1 MTEAPLRARGE
12 VLGPAY
18 DLIAAYGDPSSGFF
32 MERGG
37 FGLASA
43 GAAARIVVPGG
54 PEQIARAHVAVRQAF
69 DEIDPGDQVPVATGA
84 FGFDGSTDAVLVIPR
99 RFAVRRADGVTRQV
113 LVDPAFAEEDGQ
125 DGVWAARRRPH
136 DAFEDIQLHA
146 VPPPADY
153 ADAVARA
160 VKRIRAGE
168 LRKVVLARSLEVD
181 AGRDLDPRELLRR
194 LRAVDPDCY
203 AFSVPVE
210 PRRVLVGAS
219 PELLVARSGLEV
231 RSDPLAGSSPRFGD
245 PDEDRASAQYLRS
258 SSKNRDEHAVV
269 AEAVS
274 DALRPFCEELTFD
287 REPVLLGTANVW
299 HLQTR
304 FLGRLRE
311 PAPGVLELLATL
323 HPTPAV
329 CGAPRDVAQQA
340 ISELEPFD
348 RRCYAGP
355 VGWVDKNGDGEWAI
369 ALRCAEIEGGT
380 ARLFAGAGIVADS
393 SPDQEVDETERKF
406 RALLDSL
413 RWG

>member
-1 MTEAPLRARGE
+1 MTEALPLRARGD

-18 DLIAAYGDPSSGFF
+18 DLIAAYGDRSGFF

-37 FGLASA
+37 LGLASA

-54 PEQIARAHVAVRQAF
+54 PAQIARAEVAVRETFAQT
-69 DEIDPGDQVPVATGA
+69 EHGDQAPVATGA

-99 RFAVRRADGVTRQV
+99 RFVIRRADGATRQV
-113 LVDPAFAEEDGQ
+113 TVDAASAEGDGQ
-125 DGVWAARRRPH
+125 DEVWGVPRRPH

-146 VPPPADY
+146 VPPSADY
-153 ADAVARA
+153 ADAVGKAVARI
-160 VKRIRAGE
+160 KAGE

-219 PELLVARSGLEV
+219 PELLVARSGQEV

-245 PDEDRASAQYLRS
+245 PDEDRASAEYLRS
-258 SSKNRDEHAVV
+258 SSKNRDEHAAV
-269 AEAVS
+269 AAAVS
-274 DALRPFCEELTFD
+274 DALRRFCEELTFD
-287 REPVLLGTANVW
+287 REPVLFGTANVW

-304 FLGRLRE
+304 FRGRLRE
-311 PAPGVLELLATL
+311 PAPGVLELLAAL

-329 CGAPRDVAQQA
+329 CGTPRDVAQQA

-355 VGWVDKNGDGEWAI
+355 VGWVDNNGDGEWAI
-369 ALRCAEIEGGT
+369 ALRCAEIEGTT

-393 SPDQEVDETERKF
+393 LPDQEVDETDRKF